1 MTTSFRTPVPAGF
14 QFSAETK
21 KLIKKRDELTK
32 TLAEYRSKNAD
43 CQRVNRTPYQPH
55 NPTYVVP
62 AIVAAERQLK
72 DLEIQ
77 AIDAG
82 KPLPDKDEFLAP
94 VKARVA
100 EYQRMVPALTGAVQ
114 AATEAVDNSIQKDM
128 PSLAKQSLNEANK
141 AQVEY
146 RDALEK
152 TEAARAKMSGSVDR
166 FLWSVSEGVLNA
178 PMGRGWDGNMEDD
191 VNAWETDGNGRITA
205 ECART
210 LGLVTTYSGDL
221 VALPEFVAD
230 DDNDSAE
237 STTPFH
243 SGRLNFSGAAWSASL
258 GRFV

>member
-1 MTTSFRTPVPAGF
+1 MTNAFRTPIPAGF
-14 QFSAETK
+14 KFSAETT

-32 TLAEYRSKNAD
+32 ALAEYRSKNAD
-43 CQRVNRTPYQPH
+43 CRRVNRTPYQPH

-82 KPLPDKDEFLAP
+82 KPMPDKEAHMAP
-94 VKARVA
+94 VMARVA
-100 EYQRMVPALTGAVQ
+100 EYRRMVPALTGAVQ
-114 AATEAVDNSIQKDM
+114 AANEAVDKAIQRDM
-128 PSLAKQSLNEANK
+128 PDLATQAFKEADK
-141 AQVEY
+141 AQAEY
-146 RDALEK
+146 RTALEK
-152 TEAARAKMSGSVDR
+152 AEAARAKMSGSVDR
-166 FLWSVSEGVLNA
+166 FLWAVSEGVLNA
-178 PMGRGWDGNMEDD
+178 PMGLGWDGQLEVD

-205 ECART
+205 DCART

-230 DDNDSAE
+230 CDEDSQEAA
-237 STTPFH
+237 TPFH
-243 SGRLNFSGAAWSASL
+243 SRHVSLGGAAYSANL